1 MTAPKALKHLFV
13 SKTRLKLLQTI
24 FYLPNEYYYVRELT
38 RIIKEEINS
47 VRRELKNLKNAGLI
61 NSEWRANRLY
71 YWANPDSILF
81 RDLLNLV
88 HKSSGF
94 GQRIIKNRQK
104 TGQIKYLIYSQ
115 NFIRNLPNSGQDL
128 DFLIVGRV
136 IIPEIGELVREEE
149 KRRGREVN
157 YTVVGQDEF
166 SMRLKNRDPFVVDL
180 LLGDRVFIIGEPTG
194 L

>member
-1 MTAPKALKHLFV
+1 MTASKTLKHLFV
-13 SKTRLKLLQTI
+13 SKTRLKLVQTL

-47 VRRELKNLKNAGLI
+47 VRRELKNLKTAGLI

-71 YWANPDSILF
+71 YWANPKSVLF
-81 RDLLNLV
+81 RDLLTLV
-88 HKSSGF
+88 HKTSGF
-94 GQRIIKNRQK
+94 GQKIIKNKQK

-115 NFIRNLPNSGQDL
+115 NFLRNLPNSGQDL
-128 DFLIVGRV
+128 DFLLVGRV

-157 YTVVGQDEF
+157 YTVVDEKEF
-166 SMRLKNRDPFVVDL
+166 SLRLKNRDPFVVDL
-180 LLGDRVFIIGEPTG
+180 LLGDRSFIIGDPSDI
-194 L
+194 

>member
-1 MTAPKALKHLFV
+1 MTAVKSLKHLLV
-13 SKTRLKLLQTI
+13 SQTRLKLLQTI

-38 RIIKEEINS
+38 RIVKEEINS
-47 VRRELKNLKNAGLI
+47 VRRELKNLKTAGLI

-71 YWANPDSILF
+71 YWANPNSLLF
-81 RDLLNLV
+81 KDLLSLV
-88 HKSSGF
+88 HKTSGF
-94 GQRIIKNRQK
+94 GLKVSKNKEK

-136 IIPEIGELVREEE
+136 IIPEVGELVREEE

-157 YTVVGQDEF
+157 YTVVSQEEF

-180 LLGDRVFIIGEPTG
+180 LLGDRVFIIGDP
-194 L
+194 LDI

>member
-1 MTAPKALKHLFV
+1 MTAVKSLKHLLV
-13 SKTRLKLLQTI
+13 SQTRLKLLQTI

-38 RIIKEEINS
+38 RIVKEEINS
-47 VRRELKNLKNAGLI
+47 VRRELKNLKTAGLI

-71 YWANPDSILF
+71 YWANPNSLLF
-81 RDLLNLV
+81 KDLLSLV
-88 HKSSGF
+88 HKTSGF
-94 GQRIIKNRQK
+94 GLKVSKNKQK

-136 IIPEIGELVREEE
+136 IIPEVGELVREEE

-157 YTVVGQDEF
+157 YTVVSQEEF

-180 LLGDRVFIIGEPTG
+180 LLGDRVFIIGDP
-194 L
+194 LDI

>member
-1 MTAPKALKHLFV
+1 MTASKTLKHLLV
-13 SKTRLKLLQTI
+13 SKTRLKLLQTL

-47 VRRELKNLKNAGLI
+47 VRRELKNLKTAGLI

-71 YWANPDSILF
+71 YWANPNSALF
-81 RDLLNLV
+81 RDLLSLT
-88 HKSSGF
+88 HKTSGL
-94 GQRIIKNRQK
+94 GQKIVKNKQK

-115 NFIRNLPNSGQDL
+115 NFLRNLPNSGQDL
-128 DFLIVGRV
+128 DFLLVGRV
-136 IIPEIGELVREEE
+136 IIPEVGELVREEE

-157 YTVVGQDEF
+157 YTVVDEKEF
-166 SMRLKNRDPFVVDL
+166 SLRLKNRDPFVVDL
-180 LLGDRVFIIGEPTG
+180 LLGDRAFIIGDPTT

>member
-47 VRRELKNLKNAGLI
+47 VRRELKNLKTAGLI

-71 YWANPDSILF
+71 YWANPDSALF
-81 RDLLNLV
+81 RDMLSLV

-94 GQRIIKNRQK
+94 GQKITKNRQK

-115 NFIRNLPNSGQDL
+115 NFIRNMPNSEQDL